1 MHRQGIPI
9 PGKWNPESKTVL
21 DFLTLG
27 KTVPSVFRLCRRRL
41 EGKIKQFNTG
51 GKCNK
56 RHISYQPELTK
67 ERLYA
72 WRNWRKIRNYKLR
85 VGADKVDWLDSI
97 FSVLLPYIIQ
107 CLPEELWHGHSLRTF
122 GLLAVWQSIVLFMA
136 LNPVHLPAHRLPSL
150 GGKVEK

>member
-27 KTVPSVFRLCRRRL
+27 KTVPSVFRLSQRRL

-51 GKCNK
+51 GKCSK
-56 RHISYQPELTK
+56 RQISYQPELTK

-72 WRNWRKIRNYKLR
+72 WWNWRKIRN
-85 VGADKVDWLDSI
+85 
-97 FSVLLPYIIQ
+97 
-107 CLPEELWHGHSLRTF
+107 
-122 GLLAVWQSIVLFMA
+122 
-136 LNPVHLPAHRLPSL
+136 
-150 GGKVEK
+150 

>member
-9 PGKWNPESKTVL
+9 PGKWNPEFKTVL

-72 WRNWRKIRNYKLR
+72 W
-85 VGADKVDWLDSI
+85 
-97 FSVLLPYIIQ
+97 
-107 CLPEELWHGHSLRTF
+107 
-122 GLLAVWQSIVLFMA
+122 
-136 LNPVHLPAHRLPSL
+136 
-150 GGKVEK
+150 